1 MSTPV
6 SQGVDTTTL
15 SSTSLSY
22 RGKYRLGEHARNTVA
37 YLNRGGPLLVEYK
50 TLRSLQ
56 AMGYSLDPDRDNKSK
71 YEPQVLV
78 DRLARYGKPS
88 VLTHADRDIL
98 KVAQAMTMRAFGGKG
113 NLRVS
118 ALDDHLR
125 KVTYENKSSGLP
137 DLTSKG
143 DAFERDLG
151 RAQRIAG
158 GSKAPEPCIAF
169 FRVQHGDKGPKT
181 RLVWGY
187 PQSVFLLEAMFA
199 PQLIEHFLSR
209 RDIPMAFGMFKSQV
223 SARMQSIRN
232 SGVRY
237 SMDFSGFDSTI
248 PAALV
253 DFAFSVLKT
262 HFEPMTED
270 EERIWYQV
278 VRYFIHTPIMM
289 PDCTVW
295 VKHHGVPS
303 GSYFTQLIDS
313 IVNYC
318 AVNYAFMR
326 AGGTPIPDDKILV
339 LGDDSLVGQSTEF
352 RLDDLAKYFLEL
364 GLTLSVE
371 KTEVSY
377 QGKSDPHFLG
387 HYWRRGYPD
396 RDPNEI
402 AKRMC
407 FPEKLSGIKDG
418 RTRRAVRNLSYV
430 PDAVSAHKIA
440 VSVAPVKA
448 RSIQDTY
455 ASFVVNEEQ
464 IEEISPR
471 DRPGWAANLEEYGT
485 AEPISAVGLAIRQ
498 PFTGLYF

>member
-1 MSTPV
+1 MNAPV
-6 SQGVDTTTL
+6 AEGVDTTLLRNTTL
-15 SSTSLSY
+15 TP
-22 RGKYRLGEHARNTVA
+22 RGKYRLGEHARGTVA
-37 YLNRGGPLLVEYK
+37 YLNRGGPLLVEWK

-78 DRLARYGKPS
+78 DRLARYGQKK
-88 VLTHADRDIL
+88 TTARADSTILDI
-98 KVAQAMTMRAFGGKG
+98 ARGMTLRAFGGKG
-113 NLRVS
+113 TLRVS
-118 ALDDHLR
+118 ELSEALR
-125 KVTYENKSSGLP
+125 AVTYEQKSSGLP

-143 DAFERDLG
+143 DAFMRDLG
-151 RAQRIAG
+151 RAQRVAAG
-158 GSKAPEPCIAF
+158 AKAPDPCIAF
-169 FRVQHGDKGPKT
+169 FRVQHGEKGPKT

-209 RDIPMAFGMFKSQV
+209 RDVPMAFGMFKSQV
-223 SARMQSIRN
+223 SARMQAIRN

-237 SMDFSGFDSTI
+237 AMDFSGFDSTI
-248 PAALV
+248 PASLI

-262 HFEPMTED
+262 HFHPLTED

-289 PDCTVW
+289 PDATVW

-313 IVNYC
+313 IVNFC
-318 AVNYAFMR
+318 AVNYAFLK

-339 LGDDSLVGQSTEF
+339 LGDDSLVGQSKEF
-352 RLDDLAKYFLEL
+352 SLKELSSNFSQL
-364 GLTLSVE
+364 GLNLSVE
-371 KTEVSY
+371 KTEITY
-377 QGKSDPHFLG
+377 QGKGDPHFLG
-387 HYWRRGYPD
+387 HVWRRGYPD
-396 RDPNEI
+396 RDESDI

-418 RTRRAVRNLSYV
+418 STRRAVRNLSYV
-430 PDAVSAHKIA
+430 PDAVSAHRVA
-440 VSVAPVKA
+440 VSVAPVRA

-455 ASFVVNEEQ
+455 ASFVVNEDK

-485 AEPISAVGLAIRQ
+485 AESTSAYGLAYRQ
-498 PFTGLYF
+498 PFTGLYY